1 MLALLPA
8 CSVTPSSPGR
18 RSPRG
23 GIWAQ
28 GDSCVTQQPPRFT
41 CHCVLLVLN
50 LSAAVTGGKGPS
62 FSGQLHHRLPWTTSS
77 SALMKLLLYLPFKKT
92 TFVSPPQ
99 EKTPGER
106 SASNQSDFSS
116 LLRVFFGCS
125 SGLCFTP
132 WYNSALHPLEPPS
145 YAGDGQAGL
154 GSPSWLFGAGGGYK
168 QSPRIYLCCSAGVSY
183 LGFVTLLSLLWL

>member
-50 LSAAVTGGKGPS
+50 LSAAVTGGEGPS

-77 SALMKLLLYLPFKKT
+77 SALMKILLYLPFKKT

-116 LLRVFFGCS
+116 LLCVFFGCS

-132 WYNSALHPLEPPS
+132 CTTLPSTLWSLPDMQGMDRQGWALLPGCLVQVEVTNGVTEFICAALQVSHTW
-145 YAGDGQAGL
+145 GL
-154 GSPSWLFGAGGGYK
+154 
-168 QSPRIYLCCSAGVSY
+168 
-183 LGFVTLLSLLWL
+183 